1 MGMQRHEFKAL
12 YRTHAGELLGYLRRR
27 GAGDAAP
34 DLLAETFLTAWR
46 RRSDLPDAVNRRAWL
61 FGTVRRLLLAH
72 RRTSQQVTPVDDLD
86 DLPSRRPDAPADSM
100 REDLVRQALTR
111 LPEVDRE
118 LLTLT
123 VWERLPIVEAAVV
136 VGLSANAARVR
147 LHRARKR
154 LADDPTLRDAIQ
166 STPAP

>member
-1 MGMQRHEFKAL
+1 MGMQRQEFGEL

-27 GAGDAAP
+27 GARDAAP
-34 DLLAETFLTAWR
+34 DLVAETFLTAWR
-46 RRSDLPDAVNRRAWL
+46 RRSDLTQEDTRRAWL
-61 FGTVRRLLLAH
+61 FGTARRLLLAH
-72 RRTSQQVTPVDDLD
+72 HRTSQQVTPTEHLD
-86 DLPSRRPDAPADSM
+86 HLPSRRPDAPADS
-100 REDLVRQALTR
+100 RRGDLVRQALTR

-154 LADDPTLRDAIQ
+154 LADDPTLRDAIA
-166 STPAP
+166 STPVP